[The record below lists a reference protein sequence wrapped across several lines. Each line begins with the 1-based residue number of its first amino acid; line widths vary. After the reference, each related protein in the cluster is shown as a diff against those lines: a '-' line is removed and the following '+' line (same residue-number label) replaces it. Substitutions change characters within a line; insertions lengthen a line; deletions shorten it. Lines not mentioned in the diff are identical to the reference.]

1 MKVGGVSGVRAR
13 FDDDVS
19 ERASM
24 TVRSGSCDAMRC
36 RMPLDVDV
44 SLSIL
49 LHKDYFRCIDISIP
63 ISI

>member
-13 FDDDVS
+13 SDDDVS
-19 ERASM
+19 GRASM
-24 TVRSGSCDAMRC
+24 TVRFGSCDAMRC

-44 SLSIL
+44 VLSIL
-49 LHKDYFRCIDISIP
+49 YKDYFRCIVISIP